1 MLLGLVPG
9 EQVVPLLYVGQIKT
23 IVNIHFFTPGTLLYL
38 PMSQIIWLVIWL
50 QSSLKQCPVNS
61 SKVERVQMKVK
72 KVRITARQVREKAWS
87 RALLRKKNPFNGTG
101 FQNLSPDSGR
111 NG

>member
-38 PMSQIIWLVIWL
+38 PMSQII
-50 QSSLKQCPVNS
+50 
-61 SKVERVQMKVK
+61 
-72 KVRITARQVREKAWS
+72 
-87 RALLRKKNPFNGTG
+87 
-101 FQNLSPDSGR
+101 
-111 NG
+111 